1 MNSWRWYILGGTTD
15 RVSSAHILPIRLQPM
30 ASDSGPKVFD
40 ESLCKGTKRA
50 LKLAEAGEWDSSLTT
65 FHQALEEE
73 RGRSKRSNSSAL
85 VKDCNR

>member
-1 MNSWRWYILGGTTD
+1 MNSWRWYVLGGTID
-15 RVSSAHILPIRLQPM
+15 RVASPHILPIRFQPM
-30 ASDSGPKVFD
+30 ANDSGPEVFD

-65 FHQALEEE
+65 FYQALEEE